1 MEMKISGEVQ
11 KIAKAENSKALQS
24 PTWEAV
30 RVAIRAYQNG
40 GDKET
45 DLAAERIRKGL
56 LISAKHEPEHT
67 IDDVKKKLEAELKIY
82 RDGDSK
88 YSVEKLIELCK
99 TDKEL
104 LNSIMLP
111 HKSYDKAFQ
120 YFFEKSRTVG
130 YKMPTGNMV
139 YLDNDTA
146 VKLSVEYFKRDDSAE
161 EKKKAAAKKKAADQ
175 KPVKANTVVQKTN
188 AKPADTNK
196 QESSAKT
203 NNEHINKVPEK
214 NMPEKP
220 KQEQSKAK
228 RSDMEGQVS
237 LFDLF

>member
-1 MEMKISGEVQ
+1 MGIKTSGEVQ
-11 KIAKAENSKALQS
+11 KIAKMENSKALQS
-24 PTWEAV
+24 PTWETA

-40 GDKET
+40 VTEGT
-45 DLAAERIRKGL
+45 DSAVERIRRGL
-56 LISAKHEPEHT
+56 LISAKHEPEYT

-88 YSVEKLIELCK
+88 YTVEKLIELCK

-104 LNSIMLP
+104 LNGIMLP

-146 VKLSVEYFKRDDSAE
+146 VKLSVEYFKRDDTAE
-161 EKKKAAAKKKAADQ
+161 EKKKAAVKKKAADK
-175 KPVKANTVVQKTN
+175 KPVKVNAVIQKTN
-188 AKPADTNK
+188 TLPVDTKK
-196 QESSAKT
+196 QESSDKT
-203 NNEHINKVPEK
+203 HNEQVNRIPEK
-214 NMPEKP
+214 L